1 MVSPQTQDRNRLRLF
16 KTYCSCDW
24 RYGSVKFLVSSL
36 VFAAL
41 LLGNAYS
48 ARAQTQITLLVPGPM
63 GRETMDEL
71 IAGFESKTG
80 DKVKVTYGQGSR
92 DTPPYGT
99 RQLVARGQALD
110 VSIIFAPYPPAVASG
125 NVEPKSA
132 TPLAR
137 IVLGLTV
144 QKGASKPDI
153 STTAAVKRT
162 LLAAKSIVIV
172 DPSTGTLGGQAMDS
186 LKKLGLVEQVKPK
199 LKTVEGSQEAEA
211 MVAKGEAELF
221 IGPEVSDRLRE
232 GVDLVGALPR
242 GASTPIDVVGYV
254 STKAK
259 DPKAAKALLQY
270 LASPEA
276 EAAYKA
282 ARLEPAH

>member
-1 MVSPQTQDRNRLRLF
+1 
-16 KTYCSCDW
+16 
-24 RYGSVKFLVSSL
+24 
-36 VFAAL
+36 
-41 LLGNAYS
+41 
-48 ARAQTQITLLVPGPM
+48 M
-63 GRETMDEL
+63 GRETIDEL

-99 RQLVARGQALD
+99 RQLVARGKALD
-110 VSIIFAPYPPAVASG
+110 VSIIFAPYPPAVESG

-132 TPLAR
+132 TLLAR

-144 QKGASKPDI
+144 QKGAPKPDI

-199 LKTVEGSQEAEA
+199 LKTVAGSQDAEA
-211 MVAKGEAELF
+211 MVAKGEMELF

>member
-1 MVSPQTQDRNRLRLF
+1 M
-16 KTYCSCDW
+16 
-24 RYGSVKFLVSSL
+24 KFWCSSL
-36 VFAAL
+36 VVAAL
-41 LLGNAYS
+41 LLGNAY
-48 ARAQTQITLLVPGPM
+48 AAHAQTGITLLVPGPM
-63 GRETMDEL
+63 GRETVDKL
-71 IAGFESKTG
+71 IAGFESETG
-80 DKVKVTYGQGSR
+80 DKVQATYGQGSR
-92 DTPPYGT
+92 ETPPYGT
-99 RQLVARGQALD
+99 RQLVAHGQALD

-125 NVEPKSA
+125 NVDPKSA
-132 TPLAR
+132 TRLAR
-137 IVLGLTV
+137 IVLGLSV
-144 QKGASKPDI
+144 KKGAPKPDI

-221 IGPEVSDRLRE
+221 IGPEVSDKLRE
-232 GVDLVGALPR
+232 GVDLVGPLPS

-254 STKAK
+254 SSKAK

-282 ARLEPAH
+282 ARLGPPH

>member
-1 MVSPQTQDRNRLRLF
+1 
-16 KTYCSCDW
+16 
-24 RYGSVKFLVSSL
+24 VKFFVST
-36 VFAAL
+36 VVVAAV
-41 LLGNAYS
+41 LLGNAYP
-48 ARAQTQITLLVPGPM
+48 ARAQTEVTVLVPGPM
-63 GRETMDEL
+63 GRETMDRL

-125 NVEPKSA
+125 NVDPKSA
-132 TPLAR
+132 TTLAR
-137 IVLGLTV
+137 IVLGMSI
-144 QKGASKPDI
+144 QKGAPKPDI
-153 STTAAVKRT
+153 STAAALKRT

-172 DPSTGTLGGQAMDS
+172 DPATGTLGGQAMES

-211 MVAKGEAELF
+211 MVAKGDAELF

-242 GASTPIDVVGYV
+242 GASTPIEIVGYV

>member
-1 MVSPQTQDRNRLRLF
+1 
-16 KTYCSCDW
+16 
-24 RYGSVKFLVSSL
+24 VKFFVST
-36 VFAAL
+36 VVVAAV
-41 LLGNAYS
+41 LLGNAYP
-48 ARAQTQITLLVPGPM
+48 ARAQTEVTVLVPGPM
-63 GRETMDEL
+63 GRETMDRL

-125 NVEPKSA
+125 NVDSKSA
-132 TPLAR
+132 TTLAR
-137 IVLGLTV
+137 IVLGMSI
-144 QKGASKPDI
+144 QKGAPKPDI
-153 STTAAVKRT
+153 STAAALKRT

-172 DPSTGTLGGQAMDS
+172 DPATGTLGGQAMES

-211 MVAKGEAELF
+211 MVAKGDAELF

-242 GASTPIDVVGYV
+242 GASTPIEIVGYV

-259 DPKAAKALLQY
+259 DPRAAKALLQY

-282 ARLEPAH
+282 ARLKPAH